1 MDVIEKDVAMLH
13 DKGFDIKCDTS
24 YEVQERSVSGESW
37 YSLGTFHTL
46 DKAVECEMDHFQK
59 WYSRLF
65 DSPDEVES
73 LRIVMR
79 HVVEVVL

>member
-1 MDVIEKDVAMLH
+1 MDIEKHVAELKAKRWDVS
-13 DKGFDIKCDTS
+13 CDTS
-24 YEVQERSVSGESW
+24 YEVQERSVNGESW

-46 DKAVECEMDHFQK
+46 DKAMECEMDHFQK
-59 WYSRLF
+59 WYSRVF
-65 DSPDEVES
+65 DSPDQVES

>member
-1 MDVIEKDVAMLH
+1 MDIEKQVAELKAKH
-13 DKGFDIKCDTS
+13 WGVTCDIS

-46 DKAVECEMDHFQK
+46 DKAMECEMDHFQK